1 MKPRFLQV
9 HWLRRARSFAAAGT
23 GLVAAGTERGHCGH
37 GGRAGG
43 SRAPAGRGRPAAVSP
58 TPGPEWARPR
68 LPGGASLFQPFSC
81 PLPVQKQPPRPP
93 AGLQGAAAPGR
104 RVGWA
109 AAVQGFLV
117 RAPSPHFLCPRGRAK
132 GTYRGA
138 PPHLRT
144 ERSPSICARQS
155 PPPSC
160 PAARV
165 QVRRLGGVSLQVR
178 GCPGHPRAHVDTHA
192 RRGVCVCW
200 RPGHTRVW
208 GFTRVRPLID
218 YGHRPTSASPPIRA
232 GVKSERESGRP
243 GVHASL
249 GLRPCLCRHK
259 RVCTRVRG
267 ACGHVRVHVLSG
279 RV

>member
-9 HWLRRARSFAAAGT
+9 HWLRRAHSFAAAGT
-23 GLVAAGTERGHCGH
+23 GLVAAGTERGHCGR

-68 LPGGASLFQPFSC
+68 LPGGGLAFPALQLPPACPEAAAQAPSQAAGRRCPKTQSGLGRGCAGLFGAGAKP
-81 PLPVQKQPPRPP
+81 PLPLPSGPCQGHLPRSPTPPPDRAESFRLRETERPP
-93 AGLQGAAAPGR
+93 QLPSRACAGAQA
-104 RVGWA
+104 
-109 AAVQGFLV
+109 
-117 RAPSPHFLCPRGRAK
+117 
-132 GTYRGA
+132 
-138 PPHLRT
+138 
-144 ERSPSICARQS
+144 
-155 PPPSC
+155 
-160 PAARV
+160 
-165 QVRRLGGVSLQVR
+165 GGVSLQVR
-178 GCPGHPRAHVDTHA
+178 GCPGHPRAHVDTRA

-208 GFTRVRPLID
+208 GFTRVRPLMD

>member
-9 HWLRRARSFAAAGT
+9 HWLRRAHSFAAAGT
-23 GLVAAGTERGHCGH
+23 GLVAAGTERGHCGR

-68 LPGGASLFQPFSC
+68 LPGGGPRFSS
-81 PLPVQKQPPRPP
+81 PS
-93 AGLQGAAAPGR
+93 AAPCLSRSSRPGPQP
-104 RVGWA
+104 GC
-109 AAVQGFLV
+109 
-117 RAPSPHFLCPRGRAK
+117 RAPPPQDAEWAGPRLCRAFWCGRQAPTSSALGAMPRALTAEPHPTSGQSGVLPSARDR
-132 GTYRGA
+132 A
-138 PPHLRT
+138 PPQL
-144 ERSPSICARQS
+144 PSRACAGAQ
-155 PPPSC
+155 
-160 PAARV
+160 A
-165 QVRRLGGVSLQVR
+165 GGVSLQVR
-178 GCPGHPRAHVDTHA
+178 GCPGHPRAHVDTRA

-208 GFTRVRPLID
+208 GFTRVRPLMD

>member
-9 HWLRRARSFAAAGT
+9 HWLRRAHSFTAAGT
-23 GLVAAGTERGHCGH
+23 GLVAAGTERGHCGR

-117 RAPSPHFLCPRGRAK
+117 RAPSPHFLCPRGHAK

-144 ERSPSICARQS
+144 ERSPSVCARQS

-165 QVRRLGGVSLQVR
+165 QVRRLGGCPCRCGDAQGTR
-178 GCPGHPRAHVDTHA
+178 GPMWTHVQGEACASAGALGTRVCGGSHVCGHLWITDIGPRARPLRFVLESSPNVNLGA
-192 RRGVCVCW
+192 RVSMRVWACGRACVGTSVCV
-200 RPGHTRVW
+200 
-208 GFTRVRPLID
+208 
-218 YGHRPTSASPPIRA
+218 
-232 GVKSERESGRP
+232 
-243 GVHASL
+243 
-249 GLRPCLCRHK
+249 
-259 RVCTRVRG
+259 
-267 ACGHVRVHVLSG
+267 HV
-279 RV
+279 